1 MEFSPSNT
9 SQNGLFTYIR
19 QKHGFMNS
27 TLVNIQGSVYDSSFN
42 LFSTIDDTQSNRYV
56 SSDTPNPSLI
66 IEFSAYP
73 ILITHYSFHF
83 CSNWYY
89 MKDWNIYKISNEQEQ
104 LIAEGSAVSEC
115 KNAGNCAKNV
125 YIVNKIDKPTVV
137 NKIKIKQ
144 STTRSDSNNKM
155 EFKSFEIYGK
165 LINLRNNSCKRKKD
179 LACNNLLL
187 LICLVAY

>member
-1 MEFSPSNT
+1 
-9 SQNGLFTYIR
+9 
-19 QKHGFMNS
+19 MNS
-27 TLVNIQGSVYDSSFN
+27 TLVNIQGSVRDSSIN

-83 CSNWYY
+83 CSNLYY
-89 MKDWNIYKISNEQEQ
+89 MKDWNIYKITKEQEQ

-115 KNAGNCAKNV
+115 KNTGNCAKNV

-144 STTRSDSNNKM
+144 STTRSDSDNKM

-179 LACNNLLL
+179 FACNNLLL